1 MKKKMFILCLFVLIF
16 ATGCFKTGA
25 KDILNDVEKKY
36 NNLKTYHVQG
46 ELEIVNNEDVFKY
59 DVDVLFKKDDKYKVT
74 LTNKNNNHEQIILKN
89 TDGVYV
95 LTPSLNKSF
104 KFQSNW
110 PYNNSQVYLLKSIVD
125 DIKNDKERSFTEKD
139 SDYVFN
145 TKVNY
150 PNNRKLVNQI
160 VTMDKDLKF
169 KTVEVQDENG
179 ITYMKMTFNTIDL
192 SPVIDD
198 NTFKLENIMKV
209 EENNNKENNEN
220 SNNSGDN
227 GNNSNGSTSQTGS
240 IDDVIYPLYIPSGTK
255 LVSQETIKKDD
266 GERILMTFDGEK
278 SFLLVEE
285 TVSIPEEFEIIPTMG
300 EPCILTDTVAALTE
314 TSISW
319 NSGNVD
325 YYLVSD
331 VMSQEELLDVAR
343 SISVIPTMK

>member
-1 MKKKMFILCLFVLIF
+1 M
-16 ATGCFKTGA
+16 
-25 KDILNDVEKKY
+25 
-36 NNLKTYHVQG
+36 
-46 ELEIVNNEDVFKY
+46 
-59 DVDVLFKKDDKYKVT
+59 
-74 LTNKNNNHEQIILKN
+74 
-89 TDGVYV
+89 
-95 LTPSLNKSF
+95 
-104 KFQSNW
+104 
-110 PYNNSQVYLLKSIVD
+110 LKSIVD

-209 EENNNKENNEN
+209 EENNEN
-220 SNNSGDN
+220 SNNSDNN
-227 GNNSNGSTSQTGS
+227 GNNSNEGTNQTGS

-255 LVSQETIKKDD
+255 LISQETIKKDN

-278 SFLLVEE
+278 SFMLVEE

-319 NSGNVD
+319 NSGNID

>member
-1 MKKKMFILCLFVLIF
+1 
-16 ATGCFKTGA
+16 
-25 KDILNDVEKKY
+25 
-36 NNLKTYHVQG
+36 
-46 ELEIVNNEDVFKY
+46 
-59 DVDVLFKKDDKYKVT
+59 
-74 LTNKNNNHEQIILKN
+74 
-89 TDGVYV
+89 
-95 LTPSLNKSF
+95 
-104 KFQSNW
+104 
-110 PYNNSQVYLLKSIVD
+110 
-125 DIKNDKERSFTEKD
+125 
-139 SDYVFN
+139 
-145 TKVNY
+145 
-150 PNNRKLVNQI
+150 
-160 VTMDKDLKF
+160 MDKDLKF
-169 KTVEVQDENG
+169 KTVKVQDENG

-209 EENNNKENNEN
+209 EENNNTENNEN